1 MTEHVHEWAIIG
13 KWANCVAQW
22 NCAASLS
29 PEEIERRINA
39 TERLSAGDARIVGIE
54 IEQGTYDLRGLKA
67 DGFLAYAD
75 ILEGKDG

>member
-29 PEEIERRINA
+29 PEEIERRLNA
-39 TERLSAGDARIVGIE
+39 TERLSVKNARYFAKETRMIA
-54 IEQGTYDLRGLKA
+54 LRHYLNG
-67 DGFLAYAD
+67 YAD
-75 ILEGKDG
+75 ILEGKDE